1 MDSKRP
7 MEDKIVIEKLAVI
20 TFDDVVSEPA
30 FRRYLIRSWESLTKG
45 LNNGSTILFI
55 GGVHG
60 DDKGKLGPREN
71 IQTLKN
77 QVRILQ
83 DLPFSIEQHLQ
94 LNLNHSSSQKFLM
107 LIGC

>member
-30 FRRYLIRSWESLTKG
+30 FRRYLKRSWESLTKG

>member
-1 MDSKRP
+1 MDSDRP

-30 FRRYLIRSWESLTKG
+30 FRRYLKRRDPRNLGTGRNTTWDSLTKG
-45 LNNGSTILFI
+45 LNDGSTILFI

-60 DDKGKLGPREN
+60 NDKGKLGPREN

-77 QVRILQ
+77 QVR
-83 DLPFSIEQHLQ
+83 
-94 LNLNHSSSQKFLM
+94 
-107 LIGC
+107 

>member
-1 MDSKRP
+1 M
-7 MEDKIVIEKLAVI
+7 IEKLAVI

-30 FRRYLIRSWESLTKG
+30 FRRYLKRSWESLTKG

-77 QVRILQ
+77 QVRIYKIYL
-83 DLPFSIEQHLQ
+83 FQ
-94 LNLNHSSSQKFLM
+94 LSNIFN
-107 LIGC
+107 

>member
-20 TFDDVVSEPA
+20 TFDDVVSEPG
-30 FRRYLIRSWESLTKG
+30 FRRYLKRRDPRPRNLGTGRNTTWDSLTKG
-45 LNNGSTILFI
+45 LNDGSTILFI

-60 DDKGKLGPREN
+60 NDKGKLGLREN

-77 QVRILQ
+77 QVR
-83 DLPFSIEQHLQ
+83 
-94 LNLNHSSSQKFLM
+94 
-107 LIGC
+107 